1 MGDPHGAN
9 AAEHSLGRG
18 CPYGS
23 LGTFSVVTMLLKWM
37 ARIHEMNG
45 FTIPQEVYG
54 SLLLSLSTGLLTQ
67 LKQFLL
73 KPWNERD
80 RFVLRRMWT
89 KLPAM

>member
-1 MGDPHGAN
+1 M
-9 AAEHSLGRG
+9 
-18 CPYGS
+18 
-23 LGTFSVVTMLLKWM
+23 TMLLKWM